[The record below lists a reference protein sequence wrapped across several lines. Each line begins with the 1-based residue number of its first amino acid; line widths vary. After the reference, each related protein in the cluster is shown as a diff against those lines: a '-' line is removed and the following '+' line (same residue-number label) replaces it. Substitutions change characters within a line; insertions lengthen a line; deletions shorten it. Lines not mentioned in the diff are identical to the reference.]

1 MFYNEKASQGTRWG
15 EMEVADLDQC
25 SSDGLA
31 GTIGQLHAV
40 LCATE
45 RQLLAVVAAYDR
57 REAWR
62 ADGATSMAPWL
73 AYRLGVSHRTGA
85 DWARTA
91 RALESLPALSS
102 AFGEGRLSHDQVSPL
117 AQVATADTDEALAS
131 EAPGWSRRSA
141 RRWPSGPAR
150 SRRRNRPRL
159 PAGAPSAGTVASP

>member
-45 RQLLAVVAAYDR
+45 RQLLVVVAAYDR

-62 ADGATSMAPWL
+62 ADASRAT
-73 AYRLGVSHRTGA
+73 
-85 DWARTA
+85 RTA
-91 RALESLPALSS
+91 SSSSS
-102 AFGEGRLSHDQVSPL
+102 AP
-117 AQVATADTDEALAS
+117 
-131 EAPGWSRRSA
+131 
-141 RRWPSGPAR
+141 
-150 SRRRNRPRL
+150 
-159 PAGAPSAGTVASP
+159 TVASSARAHHRSGPTSPSDCE